1 MQTRKLF
8 AIIVCAVLLMVFAI
22 PTFAEEVIGPG
33 IQNSEDWASEVLAV
47 IETHKKGDV
56 NIIYTDDS
64 VITSG
69 IYTDGTVDVL
79 SKQVLFIIDVDLPAG
94 YAVYD
99 DPSTEY
105 IDGIRLNGGT
115 VNSYRVPI
123 DHTQDVDFELVV
135 RTVYAEGFLG
145 TVAQMSDGTYN
156 WTQLLENPIGL
167 LMAAYYVLATVSV
180 VVGIFAMFRGK
191 NKKVKTA
198 DEISAKVHEAADA
211 AATQAIEQ
219 KILPIVTAIQGT
231 SQSLVK
237 AFALTTSKSKEA
249 PVALLDVLQTVSNAD
264 ATAAIEEAK
273 KRIAEDR
280 ANAEAEAQRTKELL
294 NNIAHTVQEVSNNE
308 TTQTETGQD
317 VAIF

>member
-1 MQTRKLF
+1 MKRKLF
-8 AIIVCAVLLMVFAI
+8 VVVFALMLVLSLNI
-22 PTFAEEVIGPG
+22 SVFAEETGT
-33 IQNSEDWASEVLAV
+33 QTSEDWASEVLAV

-64 VITSG
+64 VVTSG
-69 IYTDGTVDVL
+69 IYTDGTFDVL
-79 SKQVLFIIDVDLPAG
+79 SKQVLFIIEVDLPAG
-94 YAVYD
+94 YVVYD

-105 IDGIRLNGGT
+105 IDGIRLNGQT
-115 VNSYRVPI
+115 VTSYRVPI
-123 DHTQDVDFELVV
+123 DYTQDVDFELVV

-156 WTQLLENPIGL
+156 WVQLLENPIGL

-198 DEISAKVHEAADA
+198 DEISTKVHEAADA

-219 KILPIVTAIQGT
+219 KILPIMTAIQGT

-280 ANAEAEAQRTKELL
+280 AKAEAETQRTKELL

-308 TTQTETGQD
+308 NAGTQESEQE
-317 VAIF
+317 VPIF

>member
-1 MQTRKLF
+1 MKRKLF
-8 AIIVCAVLLMVFAI
+8 VVVLALVLIVSFSVTVFASE
-22 PTFAEEVIGPG
+22 TADV
-33 IQNSEDWASEVLAV
+33 QTSEDWASEVLAV

-64 VITSG
+64 VVTSG
-69 IYTDGTVDVL
+69 IYTDGTFDVL
-79 SKQVLFIIDVDLPAG
+79 SKQVLFIIEVDLPAG
-94 YAVYD
+94 YVVYD

-105 IDGIRLNGGT
+105 IDGIRLNGQT
-115 VNSYRVPI
+115 VTSYRVPI
-123 DHTQDVDFELVV
+123 DYTQDVDFELVV

-156 WTQLLENPIGL
+156 WVQLLENPIGL

-198 DEISAKVHEAADA
+198 DEISTKVHEAADA

-219 KILPIVTAIQGT
+219 KILPIMTAIQGT

-249 PVALLDVLQTVSNAD
+249 PIALLDVLQTVSNAD

-280 ANAEAEAQRTKELL
+280 AKAEAETQRTKELL

-308 TTQTETGQD
+308 NAGTQESEQE
-317 VAIF
+317 VPIF

>member
-1 MQTRKLF
+1 MQIRKLF
-8 AIIVCAVLLMVFAI
+8 AIIMCVVLLMALAIPVFAED
-22 PTFAEEVIGPG
+22 AVGPG
-33 IQNSEDWASEVLAV
+33 TQTSEDWASEVLAI

-64 VITSG
+64 VVTSG
-69 IYTDGTVDVL
+69 VYTDGTVDVL

-94 YAVYD
+94 YVVYD

-105 IDGIRLNGGT
+105 IDGIRLNGQT
-115 VNSYRVPI
+115 VTSYRVPI
-123 DHTQDVDFELVV
+123 DYTQDVDFELVV

-156 WTQLLENPIGL
+156 WVQLLENPIGL

-198 DEISAKVHEAADA
+198 NEISVKVHEAADA

-280 ANAEAEAQRTKELL
+280 AKAEAEAQQTKELL

-308 TTQTETGQD
+308 TQTETGQD

>member
-1 MQTRKLF
+1 MKRKLF
-8 AIIVCAVLLMVFAI
+8 VVVLALVLIVSFSVTVFASE
-22 PTFAEEVIGPG
+22 TADV
-33 IQNSEDWASEVLAV
+33 QTSEDWASEVLAV

-56 NIIYTDDS
+56 NIVYTDDS
-64 VITSG
+64 VVTSG

-94 YAVYD
+94 YVVYD

-105 IDGIRLNGGT
+105 IDGIRLNGQT
-115 VNSYRVPI
+115 VTSYRVPI
-123 DHTQDVDFELVV
+123 DYTQDVDFELVV

-156 WTQLLENPIGL
+156 WVQLLENPIGL

-198 DEISAKVHEAADA
+198 DEISTKVHEAADA

-219 KILPIVTAIQGT
+219 KILPIMTAIQGT

-249 PVALLDVLQTVSNAD
+249 PIALLDVLQTVSNAD

-280 ANAEAEAQRTKELL
+280 AKAEAETQRTKELL

-308 TTQTETGQD
+308 NAGTQESEQE
-317 VAIF
+317 VPIF